1 MFRFQRH
8 LTRLFL
14 PLALVSFHLFA
25 AEASAQKAQKSQ
37 EALNY
42 APPTVSLSSD
52 RSLVSACVGDPAAVR
67 LTAQALSPSGNPIRY
82 RWTVSNGR
90 IDGEGPTVTWNLS
103 GVRPGQYKAYLV
115 VNSASGDEACEA
127 FANTL
132 VSVSCTPPKPT
143 CPNVN
148 IVCPDHI
155 MAGQPV
161 TFASTLTGG
170 TGNVPQIYNWTVSA
184 GRIIEGQGT
193 NSIKVDTAGLEGQ
206 ALKAS
211 LSMGGYE
218 EDCSASCTIEFP
230 VPITCRKFDEFPD
243 ISRNDE
249 KARLDNFAIE
259 LQNDPT
265 STAYVIVYPGSNG
278 RSGTAQTRATRIV
291 DYVVNSR
298 QFDARRIVTV
308 IGPARSALMVDL
320 RICPQGAPA
329 PTP

>member
-1 MFRFQRH
+1 MFRFQPH

-14 PLALVSFHLFA
+14 PLALVGFHLLA
-25 AEASAQKAQKSQ
+25 ADASAQKAQKTQ

-52 RSLVSACVGDPAAVR
+52 QDLISACAGDPAAVR
-67 LTAQALSPSGNPIRY
+67 LTAQASSPSGNPIRY
-82 RWTVSNGR
+82 RWTVSDGR

-132 VSVSCTPPKPT
+132 VAVRCNPKPT

-148 IVCPDHI
+148 IICPEHI

-193 NSIKVDTAGLEGQ
+193 NSIKVDTTGLEGQ
-206 ALKAS
+206 SLKAS

-265 STAYVIVYPGSNG
+265 STAYVIVYPGAKG
-278 RSGTAQTRATRIV
+278 RSGAAQTRATRIV

-298 QFDARRIVTV
+298 QFDARRIVTL
-308 IGPARSALMVDL
+308 IGPARSELMVDL
-320 RICPQGAPA
+320 RICPQGAAA

>member
-1 MFRFQRH
+1 MFRSQPH

-14 PLALVSFHLFA
+14 PLALVGFHLFA
-25 AEASAQKAQKSQ
+25 GEASAQKAQKAQ

-42 APPTVSLSSD
+42 APPTVSLSAD
-52 RSLVSACVGDPAAVR
+52 QDLINACEGDPAAVR
-67 LTAQALSPSGNPIRY
+67 LTAQAFSPSGSPIRY
-82 RWTVSNGR
+82 RWAVSNGS

-127 FANTL
+127 YANTL
-132 VSVSCTPPKPT
+132 VAIRCNPKPT

-148 IVCPDHI
+148 IVCPEHV

-161 TFASTLTGG
+161 TFTSTLTGG
-170 TGNVPQIYNWTVSA
+170 TGNVPQIYHWTVSA
-184 GRIIEGQGT
+184 GRIIGGQGT
-193 NSIKVDTAGLEGQ
+193 NTIKVDTSGLEGQ
-206 ALKAS
+206 SLKAS
-211 LSMGGYE
+211 LSMAGYE

-265 STAYVIVYPGSNG
+265 STAYVIVHPASNG
-278 RSGTAQTRATRIV
+278 RSGTAQARATRIV

-298 QFDARRIVTV
+298 QFDARRIVTL
-308 IGPARSALMVDL
+308 IGPARSELAVEL

>member
-1 MFRFQRH
+1 MFRFQPH

-14 PLALVSFHLFA
+14 PLTLGGFLLFA
-25 AEASAQKAQKSQ
+25 VEASGQKAQKTQ

-52 RSLVSACVGDPAAVR
+52 RDLISACQGDPAAVK
-67 LTAQALSPSGNPIRY
+67 LTAQASSPSGNPMRY

-127 FANTL
+127 YANTL
-132 VSVSCTPPKPT
+132 VAIRCNPKPT
-143 CPNVN
+143 CPNVS
-148 IVCPDHI
+148 IVCPEHI

-170 TGNVPQIYNWTVSA
+170 TGNVPQIYYWTVSA

-206 ALKAS
+206 SLKAS
-211 LSMGGYE
+211 LSMEGYE

-243 ISRNDE
+243 IARNDE

-265 STAYVIVYPGSNG
+265 STAYVIVYPGTNG
-278 RSGTAQTRATRIV
+278 RSGIAQARATRIV
-291 DYVVNSR
+291 DYIVNSR
-298 QFDARRIVTV
+298 QFDARRMVTL
-308 IGPARSALMVDL
+308 IGPARSELMVEL
-320 RICPQGAPA
+320 KICPQGATA

>member
-1 MFRFQRH
+1 MFRFQRY

-14 PLALVSFHLFA
+14 PLALVGFHLFA
-25 AEASAQKAQKSQ
+25 VEASAQKSQKTQ

-42 APPTVSLSSD
+42 APPTVSLASD
-52 RSLVSACVGDPAAVR
+52 QDLISACEGDPAAVR
-67 LTAQALSPSGNPIRY
+67 LTARALSPSGSPIRY
-82 RWTVSNGR
+82 RWTVANGR

-103 GVRPGQYKAYLV
+103 GVRPGLYKAYLV

-132 VSVSCTPPKPT
+132 VTVRCNPKPA

-148 IVCPDHI
+148 IICPEHG

-161 TFASTLTGG
+161 TFASNLTGG
-170 TGNVPQIYNWTVSA
+170 TGNVPRIYNWTVSA
-184 GRIIEGQGT
+184 GRIIAGQGT

-206 ALKAS
+206 SLKAS

-218 EDCSASCTIEFP
+218 EDCAASCTIEFP

-249 KARLDNFAIE
+249 KARLDNLAIE

-265 STAYVIVYPGSNG
+265 STAYVIVYPGTNG

-291 DYVVNSR
+291 DYLINTR
-298 QFDARRIVTV
+298 KFDARRMVTL
-308 IGPARSALMVDL
+308 IGPARSELMVDI
-320 RICPQGAPA
+320 RICPQGAAA

>member
-1 MFRFQRH
+1 M
-8 LTRLFL
+8 
-14 PLALVSFHLFA
+14 
-25 AEASAQKAQKSQ
+25 
-37 EALNY
+37 
-42 APPTVSLSSD
+42 
-52 RSLVSACVGDPAAVR
+52 
-67 LTAQALSPSGNPIRY
+67 
-82 RWTVSNGR
+82 
-90 IDGEGPTVTWNLS
+90 
-103 GVRPGQYKAYLV
+103 
-115 VNSASGDEACEA
+115 
-127 FANTL
+127 
-132 VSVSCTPPKPT
+132 PK
-143 CPNVN
+143 
-148 IVCPDHI
+148 
-155 MAGQPV
+155 
-161 TFASTLTGG
+161 
-170 TGNVPQIYNWTVSA
+170 IYNWTVSA

-298 QFDARRIVTV
+298 QFDARRIVTL
-308 IGPARSALMVDL
+308 IGPARSELMVEL
-320 RICPQGAPA
+320 RICRRAPRPRLRRRTKISIQPLTGESFPLAGFFVRAHPPPGIPIAPSKFGPQK
-329 PTP
+329 